1 MFISVRIDRSVI
13 RVKAMLIAPNLEH
26 TAHAVTLNAPTVENP
41 RGFHRLIG
49 GSVELG
55 ERHVDTIRRE
65 VDEELGATIRDL
77 AFLTA
82 AENIFTIDG
91 VLGHEIVF
99 LYSGRLE
106 PAPPATGATL
116 TESDG
121 STVPVVWRSLSGER
135 EEVPLYPGSAEF
147 WVVNLAHVSQQG
159 GQSIRIRQNRE

>member
-1 MFISVRIDRSVI
+1 MARLASAAWI
-13 RVKAMLIAPNLEH
+13 
-26 TAHAVTLNAPTVENP
+26 VTLLSTV
-41 RGFHRLIG
+41 
-49 GSVELG
+49 
-55 ERHVDTIRRE
+55 
-65 VDEELGATIRDL
+65 
-77 AFLTA
+77 
-82 AENIFTIDG
+82 ENIFTIDG

-147 WVVNLAHVSQQG
+147 WFVNLAHVS
-159 GQSIRIRQNRE
+159 